1 MNVVL
6 QCYRTGVHARD
17 WLFTWACR
25 RSLRR
30 LGKRSL
36 LELPIR
42 IWGESE
48 IEIGDEVFVG
58 TQSWLHVITRPKGHS
73 GAAISIGNGT
83 SISGFCTISAAERIV
98 IERNVLIA
106 RYVYI
111 ADHSHAHGVS
121 DLPVKDQGIT
131 DVAAVRICE
140 GAWLGQGVVICPGV
154 TIGRNAV
161 IGANA
166 VVRSDVPDYC
176 VAAGVPARV
185 IRRTDE
191 RPLQSAT
198 AMTATAS

>member
-1 MNVVL
+1 ML
-6 QCYRTGVHARD
+6 QLYRAAVHARD

-42 IWGESE
+42 LWGESE
-48 IEIGDEVFVG
+48 IEIGDEVFIG
-58 TQSWLHVITRPKGHS
+58 AQSWLHVITRSKGHA
-73 GAAISIGNGT
+73 GAAISVGDGT

-98 IERNVLIA
+98 IERKVLIA

-111 ADHSHAHGVS
+111 ADHSHAH
-121 DLPVKDQGIT
+121 DAPDMPVKDQGVT
-131 DVAAVRICE
+131 DIAPVRICE

-185 IRRTDE
+185 IRRIDAKAAAQRDGREVFT
-191 RPLQSAT
+191 S
-198 AMTATAS
+198 